1 MKALVTGG
9 AGFIGHHLVRSLLE
23 RADDV
28 VVLDDFS
35 TGSRARLVRFADRV
49 KVIEGS
55 IMEPDVLDEAA
66 AGCDVIFHE
75 AALVSVERSFV
86 EPILTNEIN
95 VAGTIEVVLSAAR
108 QGVRRVVIASSSAV
122 YGVPAELP
130 CRESMR
136 PSPESPYGASKLAA
150 EGYLHT
156 LGEHHS
162 VETVALRYFNV
173 YGPGQDPK
181 SDYAAVI
188 PLFITALLDGRRP
201 TVNGDGNITRD
212 FIYVDDVVSANLL
225 AADAEDA
232 CRTTMN
238 VASGE
243 RTSLLELLDAIGH
256 ATGTDADPVFGPPR
270 AGDIRH
276 SVADVALSHTLLGH
290 AAAVPFAEGIRRTAA
305 WYQAN
310 GTLE

>member
-1 MKALVTGG
+1 
-9 AGFIGHHLVRSLLE
+9 
-23 RADDV
+23 
-28 VVLDDFS
+28 
-35 TGSRARLVRFADRV
+35 
-49 KVIEGS
+49 
-55 IMEPDVLDEAA
+55 
-66 AGCDVIFHE
+66 
-75 AALVSVERSFV
+75 
-86 EPILTNEIN
+86 
-95 VAGTIEVVLSAAR
+95 
-108 QGVRRVVIASSSAV
+108 
-122 YGVPAELP
+122 
-130 CRESMR
+130 MR

-156 LGEHHS
+156 LGEHRS

-232 CRTTMN
+232 CRRTMN

-256 ATGTDADPVFGPPR
+256 ATGADVAPVFGPPR

-276 SVADVALSHTLLGH
+276 SVADVSLSHSLLGH

-310 GTLE
+310 GTLG